1 MKEMLELEEKSKKA
15 WILENKAKEAYELG
29 DEKKGT
35 ELLKECYTLKLE
47 VISEVDNK
55 IKRSKST
62 PISVIKQ
69 KVKNKPKVKRI
80 STGMLSLDRELVTE
94 KMYKSQEIG
103 GFGLGNFI
111 QIAGS
116 RGSGKT
122 SILMKM
128 LTGFSDTEKVFW
140 ADFEMG
146 EDRVVEKLE
155 AFKYNEKNILYYNSS
170 RELGDIIDEI
180 KFLSTLGVKHFV
192 VDSAMKIRVK
202 GIIDNVQRFSEISST
217 LSELTSTLKIN
228 IYLINQLSQGSEK
241 DGTLSLKYGNDAE
254 YDADFIFYIIKLA
267 KMNGNKPVLDK
278 FRQIVY
284 EDDFRVVK
292 CHKNRQDDRLFTVK
306 IPKTEIFGIS
316 SVVEVEY
323 QLDMPIC

>member
-1 MKEMLELEEKSKKA
+1 MKEMLELEEQS
-15 WILENKAKEAYELG
+15 KEAWKLLVEYKKLYELG
-29 DEKKGT
+29 EYKEGAKKEK
-35 ELLKECYTLKLE
+35 EYLKLRLDI
-47 VISEVDNK
+47 VSQVDENV
-55 IKRSKST
+55 KRSKST
-62 PISVIKQ
+62 PIAIIKQ
-69 KVKNKPKVKRI
+69 KVKNKPKIKRI

-202 GIIDNVQRFSEISST
+202 GIMDNVQRFSEISST

-316 SVVEVEY
+316 SAVEVEY
-323 QLDMPIC
+323 KMDMPIC